1 MKNLPR
7 PSVTVHEK
15 HSYVSIKMCIADY
28 LAKGYLPATIP
39 TKENKVIK
47 LITDSKF
54 CKGISR
60 RAKYC
65 YIDVSSDNLVVMT
78 GISWSDDFEP
88 NSMSKANRGSV
99 WVKTLTF
106 TSSNLYSNSLEN
118 TYPISIAS
126 KNDNHDEIE
135 KKLLTN

>member
-1 MKNLPR
+1 MMKNLPR

-15 HSYVSIKMCIADY
+15 HSYVTIKMCIADY

-65 YIDVSSDNLVVMT
+65 YRDVSSDNLVVMT
-78 GISWSDDFEP
+78 GVSWSDDFEP
-88 NSMSKANRGSV
+88 NSMSKNNLGSV
-99 WVKTLTF
+99 WIKTL
-106 TSSNLYSNSLEN
+106 YSFQIIYIILHLKMK
-118 TYPISIAS
+118 IMMRL
-126 KNDNHDEIE
+126 
-135 KKLLTN
+135 KKYCWGIKWTKV

>member
-60 RAKYC
+60 
-65 YIDVSSDNLVVMT
+65 
-78 GISWSDDFEP
+78 
-88 NSMSKANRGSV
+88 
-99 WVKTLTF
+99 
-106 TSSNLYSNSLEN
+106 
-118 TYPISIAS
+118 
-126 KNDNHDEIE
+126 
-135 KKLLTN
+135 KKKVLLQGCFV

>member
-1 MKNLPR
+1 MVK
-7 PSVTVHEK
+7 
-15 HSYVSIKMCIADY
+15 D
-28 LAKGYLPATIP
+28 YLPATIP

-60 RAKYC
+60 RVKYC
-65 YIDVSSDNLVVMT
+65 YRDVSSDNLVVMT

-88 NSMSKANRGSV
+88 NSMSKANHGYV

-106 TSSNLYSNSLEN
+106 PSSNLYSNSLEN

-126 KNDNHDEIE
+126 KNDNHDLIE
-135 KKLLTN
+135 KTLLTN

>member
-7 PSVTVHEK
+7 PSVTVHEN

-65 YIDVSSDNLVVMT
+65 YRDVSSDNLVVMT

-106 TSSNLYSNSLEN
+106 PSSNLY
-118 TYPISIAS
+118 
-126 KNDNHDEIE
+126 
-135 KKLLTN
+135 